1 LNSNLFIGLN
11 RIHLERVDSTNNYAR
26 QLVRDKMPVEGT
38 VVTASAQTEG
48 RGQRTNSW
56 YAEPDMNLTA
66 SYILRPAFLAA
77 KDQFMLSASVAL
89 AVFDVVKRISGFET
103 VKIKWPNDILV
114 NERKIAGILIE
125 NSLRGMVLDYSIVG
139 IGINVNQTEF
149 PKGLL
154 ATSLASE
161 TARSYQVNR
170 VLTDLNSDLEKY
182 YLQLRQGDHRSIL
195 SQFNGNLFAFG
206 EVRKLMVNGREDDF
220 TILGARPSGELQLED
235 SNGRNSLHQH
245 HEIVWNLNG

>member
-38 VVTASAQTEG
+38 VVTATAQTEG

-56 YAEPDMNLTA
+56 YSEPDLNLTA

-125 NSLRGMVLDYSIVG
+125 NSLRGMVLDHSIVG

-154 ATSLASE
+154 ATSLASV
-161 TARSYQVNR
+161 TARPYQVDR

-206 EVRKLMVNGREDDF
+206 EVRKLMVNGCEDNF
-220 TILGARPSGELQLED
+220 RVLGARPSGELQLED

-245 HEIVWNLNG
+245 HEIVWNLL